1 MVLSQVS
8 GLPIRNDNHAG
19 EIASMALELLQAVR
33 SHRISHRPNEILKLR
48 IGMHCGPVVAG
59 VVGLTM
65 PRYCLFGD
73 TVNTASRMESNG
85 EALKIHISPQCKD
98 ALDKLGGY
106 ITEERGLVNM
116 KGKGEVLTYWL
127 IGANEHAIQKR
138 NVDVGDLPPP
148 LFCRPRKSPKLNLDS
163 RHPSMIGG
171 IYFGGGSRRHSSAFR
186 GGDMESTYSLQGS
199 FMGPRDSPKLIN
211 RRIERIPL
219 YLNEDSRTTLE
230 KPEAETTENPET
242 TNDKRPLAIVQ
253 PRHILRS
260 IASKDE
266 YSRFTNPDNM
276 LRESRSLDPFP
287 SALRKRTSDTAKLN
301 EKMKR
306 KSSVSLG
313 QGVSTISSHPSGTS
327 EHEALVDSCNIKIQD
342 SLYKYSNNNCNG
354 SVLMEDPNCPLLR
367 QTSLTNHEAEDIP
380 FLTKKWRSLEAVALD
395 EDTSSKTSITKR
407 SIKSWLAGLLHGN
420 GFKTSDASLR
430 KVNAIQSVTG
440 VPAFNEIQTNAQKE
454 SIV

>member
-1 MVLSQVS
+1 
-8 GLPIRNDNHAG
+8 
-19 EIASMALELLQAVR
+19 MALELLQAVR

-48 IGMHCGPVVAG
+48 IGMHCVPVVAG

-85 EALKIHISPQCKD
+85 EALKIHISPQCKQ

-106 ITEERGLVNM
+106 ITEERGLVSM
-116 KGKGEVLTYWL
+116 KGKGEVLTHWL
-127 IGANEHAIQKR
+127 IGATEHAIQKR

-163 RHPSMIGG
+163 RHPSIIGG
-171 IYFGGGSRRHSSAFR
+171 IHFNAGSRRHSSAFR

-199 FMGPRDSPKLIN
+199 FIGPRDSPKLTD
-211 RRIERIPL
+211 RRVARIPL
-219 YLNEDSRTTLE
+219 YLNEASHTTIE
-230 KPEAETTENPET
+230 KPETETTENSET
-242 TNDKRPLAIVQ
+242 INEKRPLAIVH
-253 PRHILRS
+253 PRHLLRS
-260 IASKDE
+260 IVSTED
-266 YSRFTNPDNM
+266 YCPFTNTDNL

-287 SALRKRTSDTAKLN
+287 SALRKRTSDTSKLS
-301 EKMKR
+301 EKMKK
-306 KSSVSLG
+306 KSSISLE
-313 QGVSTISSHPSGTS
+313 QGVSTISSHPSGMS
-327 EHEALVDSCNIKIQD
+327 EHEALVDSSSQNIKIQD

-395 EDTSSKTSITKR
+395 EETSSKTSITKR
-407 SIKSWLAGLLHGN
+407 SIKSWLAGILHGN

-430 KVNAIQSVTG
+430 KVNTKQSVAG
-440 VPAFNEIQTNAQKE
+440 VPAFNEIQSNAQKE